1 MNLEELAEEFERL
14 GWEVSEADWQ
24 ERLAVCQRSD
34 RNVSVIIGIS
44 EMLGRE
50 RLTMLPAVESRA
62 LADACSMIDPG
73 YAQSSP
79 YQKDR
84 GFIEVSV
91 PEFLEQHVRH
101 ASEKAIAW
109 AERQDLDDAIAE
121 YAVPSADSRREFPIW
136 HLAALALAGD
146 SHRLNAYLKSFDAGQ
161 TARFSPFHKKGPH
174 RPSARTCQKPNA
186 TAVATAVNVVP
197 LAWRLADDYEQVGWS
212 RPRVCAFPR
221 LGSLRA
227 FF

>member
-146 SHRLNAYLKSFDAGQ
+146 SHRLNAYLKSFDAGKPLGFPRS
-161 TARFSPFHKKGPH
+161 TKRDHIARALELAESRTQ
-174 RPSARTCQKPNA
+174 RPSERRSMLSRWLGGLRTIM
-186 TAVATAVNVVP
+186 
-197 LAWRLADDYEQVGWS
+197 S
-212 RPRVCAFPR
+212 R
-221 LGSLRA
+221 
-227 FF
+227 